1 LNLDVKCNTQTN
13 FAMINSK
20 LVLTATTVLGIFG
33 LGWFIAPSTMGRYW
47 QMATGDNLN
56 YLGSRYGVLLI
67 GLAVT
72 VWLGRNV
79 TNTKA
84 RRALMIGAFV
94 SLALTT
100 ALSLYGA
107 LALRLNAWPPFFV
120 ELVLTLGLAWVLF
133 IKPEPILKE
142 KRDD

>member
-1 LNLDVKCNTQTN
+1 
-13 FAMINSK
+13 MINSK

-33 LGWFIAPSTMGRYW
+33 LGWFVAPDAMGKYW
-47 QMATGDNLN
+47 QMAPGENFN
-56 YLGSRYGVLLI
+56 YMGSRYGVLLI

-72 VWLGRNV
+72 VWLGRAV
-79 TNTKA
+79 PNTQA

-94 SLALTT
+94 SLTLTT

-107 LALRLNAWPPFFV
+107 LALGLNAWPAFIT

-133 IKPEPILKE
+133 VKSEPLA
-142 KRDD
+142 

>member
-1 LNLDVKCNTQTN
+1 
-13 FAMINSK
+13 MINSK

-33 LGWFIAPSTMGRYW
+33 IGWLIAPDAMGKYW
-47 QMATGDNLN
+47 QMVPSENFN
-56 YLGSRYGVLLI
+56 YMGSRYGALLI

-79 TNTKA
+79 PNTQA

-94 SLALTT
+94 ALVLTT

-107 LALRLNAWPPFFV
+107 LPLGLNAWPAFIV

-133 IKPEPILKE
+133 IKKEPLT
-142 KRDD
+142 